1 MVEEAKYDA
10 HIRNQMAARNRDVQ
24 TLKVA

>member
-1 MVEEAKYDA
+1 MVEEPKYDA
-10 HIRNQMAARNRDVQ
+10 HVRNQMTVRNRDVQ

>member
-10 HIRNQMAARNRDVQ
+10 KVRNQMTARNRDVQ